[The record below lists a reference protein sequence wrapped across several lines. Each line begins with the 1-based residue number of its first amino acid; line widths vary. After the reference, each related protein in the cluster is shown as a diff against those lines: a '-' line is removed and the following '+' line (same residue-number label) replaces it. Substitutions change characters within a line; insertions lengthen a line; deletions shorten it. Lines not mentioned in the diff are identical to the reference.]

1 MSRILRRAFLSVLQ
15 RSFATTGLSL
25 LAQRHRDPLN
35 DDEVN
40 KLREAA
46 QEPEK
51 RMKLYIGFAKSRMEM
66 IEHMRADPKLMG
78 QDDSDMTDRLQDIAT
93 LVDEIDDNLDDYND
107 KTQDLRKPLK
117 SVIEMDSD
125 FQVKLTE
132 LKRTSTPE
140 QLRNYGIALE
150 DATGSVSESADS
162 ARAMLED
169 QLAKRGNVKEQTA
182 KEKEK
187 EEKEEK
193 KKEKRDSDEVKAP
206 CSPC

>member
-1 MSRILRRAFLSVLQ
+1 MTRITHRTFITLMLLSFLGTALT
-15 RSFATTGLSL
+15 A

-35 DDEVN
+35 DDEIN
-40 KLREAA
+40 QLREAA
-46 QEPEK
+46 QEPDK

-66 IEHMRADPKLMG
+66 IQHMRTDPKLMG
-78 QDDSDMTDRLQDIAT
+78 ENDSEMVARLQDIAT
-93 LVDEIDDNLDDYND
+93 LVDEIDDNLDEYNE

-117 SVIEMDSD
+117 SIIEMDSD

-132 LKRTSTPE
+132 LKRTSSPD

-150 DATGSVSESADS
+150 DAADSVSESADS

-169 QLAKRGNVKEQTA
+169 QLAKRGKPKDNPKED
-182 KEKEK
+182 KEDS
-187 EEKEEK
+187 K
-193 KKEKRDSDEVKAP
+193 KRKGHDDGDEVKPP

>member
-1 MSRILRRAFLSVLQ
+1 MLLSFLGTGVSV
-15 RSFATTGLSL
+15 
-25 LAQRHRDPLN
+25 LAQRYHDPLN
-35 DDEVN
+35 DKEVN
-40 KLREAA
+40 ELRETA

-51 RMKLYIGFAKSRMEM
+51 RMKLYIGFAKARMEM
-66 IEHMRADPKLMG
+66 IQNMRTNPTLMG
-78 QDDSDMTDRLQDIAT
+78 EDGSEMRNRLEDLAT

-107 KTQDLRKPLK
+107 KSQDLRKPLK

-150 DATGSVSESADS
+150 DVTDSVNESADS
-162 ARAMLED
+162 ARSMLQD
-169 QLAKRGNVKEQTA
+169 QLEKRGNVKEETK
-182 KEKEK
+182 KEKER
-187 EEKEEK
+187 ELKEEK
-193 KKEKRDSDEVKAP
+193 KKDKRNDSDEVKPP

>member
-1 MSRILRRAFLSVLQ
+1 MTRITHRVFISLMLLSFLG
-15 RSFATTGLSL
+15 TGITA

-40 KLREAA
+40 QLREAA

-51 RMKLYIGFAKSRMEM
+51 RVKLYVGLAKTRMEM
-66 IEHMRADPKLMG
+66 IEHMRTDPKLMG
-78 QDDSDMTDRLQDIAT
+78 ENDSELSARLQDLAT

-150 DATGSVSESADS
+150 DATDSVSESADS
-162 ARAMLED
+162 ARAMLQD
-169 QLAKRGNVKEQTA
+169 QLAKRGNVKEDA
-182 KEKEK
+182 KKD
-187 EEKEEK
+187 KEEK
-193 KKEKRDSDEVKAP
+193 KKSKGRDDSDEVKAP

>member
-1 MSRILRRAFLSVLQ
+1 MTRIMHRAILSLMVLSFLG
-15 RSFATTGLSL
+15 AGLSA

-40 KLREAA
+40 QLREAA
-46 QEPEK
+46 QEPDK

-66 IEHMRADPKLMG
+66 VEHMRTDPKLMG
-78 QDDSDMTDRLQDIAT
+78 ENDSEMVGRLQDIAT
-93 LVDEIDDNLDDYND
+93 LVDEIDDNLDQYNE

-117 SVIEMDSD
+117 SIIEMDSD

-132 LKRTSTPE
+132 LKRTSTPQ

-150 DATGSVSESADS
+150 DATDSVGESADS
-162 ARAMLED
+162 ARVMLED
-169 QLAKRGNVKEQTA
+169 QLAKRGKPTDNPKED
-182 KEKEK
+182 KEDT
-187 EEKEEK
+187 K
-193 KKEKRDSDEVKAP
+193 KRKGHDDGDEVKPP

>member
-1 MSRILRRAFLSVLQ
+1 MTRITHRVFISLMLLSFLG
-15 RSFATTGLSL
+15 TGITA

-40 KLREAA
+40 QLREAA

-51 RMKLYIGFAKSRMEM
+51 RVKLYVGFAKTRMEM
-66 IEHMRADPKLMG
+66 IEHMRTDPKLMG
-78 QDDSDMTDRLQDIAT
+78 ENDSELSARLQDLAT

-150 DATGSVSESADS
+150 DATDSVSESADS
-162 ARAMLED
+162 ARAMLQD
-169 QLAKRGNVKEQTA
+169 QLAKRGNVKEDA
-182 KEKEK
+182 KKD
-187 EEKEEK
+187 KEEK
-193 KKEKRDSDEVKAP
+193 KKSKGRDDSDEVKAP

>member
-1 MSRILRRAFLSVLQ
+1 MTRITHRAFLFLMLL
-15 RSFATTGLSL
+15 SFLGTGLTA

-40 KLREAA
+40 QLREAA
-46 QEPEK
+46 QEPDK

-66 IEHMRADPKLMG
+66 IQHMRTDSKLMG
-78 QDDSDMTDRLQDIAT
+78 ENDSGMVARLQDIAT
-93 LVDEIDDNLDDYND
+93 LVDEIDDNLDEYNE

-117 SVIEMDSD
+117 SIIEMDSD

-150 DATGSVSESADS
+150 DATDSVSESADS

-169 QLAKRGNVKEQTA
+169 QLAKRGKPTDNPKED
-182 KEKEK
+182 KEDTR
-187 EEKEEK
+187 
-193 KKEKRDSDEVKAP
+193 KRKGHDDGDEVKPP